1 MNVMVG
7 ENGEVTAAFSPD
19 VETIESFIDQADNS
33 KEEIKVFCC
42 NGKNQEIRN
51 LFSSLT
57 YLIV

>member
-42 NGKNQEIRN
+42 NGKN
-51 LFSSLT
+51 
-57 YLIV
+57 